1 MCRPHGPRPRPRR
14 TPSKCGSVGRHRGVH
29 SAQAPCLSLAR
40 AWRARMV
47 THGPNPISARQQ
59 SRAARAARWSPCC
72 SCSLTSAAARG
83 TYRRRAL
90 SYQRHVSDGR
100 TLPGQCPADNPRAK
114 LPGPRPL
121 LFIDVSPEP
130 SLAGQPARVEGRQQ
144 RTPAHGTPALPAR
157 MRSGPATAPPGPRPD
172 GGSGPGKLRRPPS
185 SGAHTGGR
193 AHGQRAGGL
202 PSLLLAAV
210 RRCTRRRE
218 RLELAGDNFWVDF
231 ITPPVLDHGASGSTP
246 HLALADAPPHAC
258 SYTGAPSLASLL
270 PFPLA
275 PPLSLPLS
283 YPTLPRPASRTSAS
297 AFGPPYD
304 PHSATIPP
312 PSAPCCSGE
321 ARRRT

>member
-14 TPSKCGSVGRHRGVH
+14 TPSKCGSDGRHRGVH

-172 GGSGPGKLRRPPS
+172 GGSGPGKLRRPPF
-185 SGAHTGGR
+185 SGAHAGGR
-193 AHGQRAGGL
+193 ARGQRAGGL

-210 RRCTRRRE
+210 ARRCTRRRE
-218 RLELAGDNFWVDF
+218 AG
-231 ITPPVLDHGASGSTP
+231 
-246 HLALADAPPHAC
+246 
-258 SYTGAPSLASLL
+258 
-270 PFPLA
+270 
-275 PPLSLPLS
+275 
-283 YPTLPRPASRTSAS
+283 
-297 AFGPPYD
+297 
-304 PHSATIPP
+304 
-312 PSAPCCSGE
+312 
-321 ARRRT
+321 ARRRQFLGWFHYTPDPRSRSERIDTPPRSCGRPAPRLLIYWCSIAGLPSPLPPSPSSHPAPFLPNSPQTSLTHLRLRLRPPTRPTLRHHPTP